1 MKKIFLFLFVLFS
14 FTILSA
20 QNIVVESFLLL
31 ETDLT
36 ANMEGS
42 IVYDQNGEK
51 CALIKVRSNPPTKG
65 FSFDVGHL
73 GVMKV
78 EIKGA
83 ETWLYVP
90 HGVRKIS
97 IQHEQLGF
105 LDNYDLG
112 MPVKRATTY
121 QLNLRV
127 GRVQTIVEE
136 QLMKQ
141 FLMFRLNPKDAVVE
155 VAGDPWIPNADG
167 VCRKMLSYG
176 TYDYRVEAKD
186 YHIEVGKVTLNNA
199 DETKVIE
206 VDLRP
211 AYGWIEVKGIG
222 DLTDAVVYVDNKMIG
237 RVPVKTDKLSS
248 GRHSVR
254 IVKDLFRAH
263 IEDVIVSDNQIASI
277 SPTLIGEFSN
287 VSITTKSG
295 AEIWVD
301 GELKGISSWSGR
313 LSFGEHLMEAKQ
325 ASHRSQSRVVN
336 ILATESTKSVQL
348 PEPQPIY
355 GSLSVE
361 VLPDFADVYVDGQ
374 KVGQTPKIL
383 SKILIGEHT
392 VEVRAEDKD
401 PLEKNITISE
411 GVMSTITGEL
421 KNETPKNPSELV
433 FNVKGVQFTMKYV
446 EGGTFTMGAT
456 SEQGDD
462 AGSDEKPAHSVTLD
476 SYYIGVTEVT
486 QELWQAV
493 MGSNPSRFK
502 GDNLPVEQV
511 SWDDCQKF
519 IQKLN
524 QLTGQTFSLP
534 TEAQWEFAARGGNL
548 SRGYKYAGSND
559 LDSVTNESKDLRHI
573 VRSRSET
580 LFSISKRYN
589 ISIHRLIE
597 LNPSINAGIKVGSK
611 LILSQNQA
619 HLVVAQKQ
627 PNELGLYD
635 MSGNVWE
642 WCSDWYDSYSSSP
655 QHNPQGPLSGHG
667 RVKRGGSWFCS
678 AWECQVSCR
687 VWSYSDERQFDSGF
701 RLALVSSH

>member
-1 MKKIFLFLFVLFS
+1 MKKILLFLFIQLFA
-14 FTILSA
+14 TILFA
-20 QNIVVESFLLL
+20 QNIVVESFRYD
-31 ETDLT
+31 ETDLD
-36 ANMEGS
+36 ANLEGT

-51 CALIKVRSNPPTKG
+51 CALIKVRSTPYADG
-65 FSFDVGHL
+65 FTFDVGSL
-73 GVMKV
+73 GVMKTV
-78 EIKGA
+78 TKDT
-83 ETWLYVP
+83 ETWVYVP

-97 IQHEQLGF
+97 IHHKQLGF
-105 LDNYDLG
+105 LEGYDLG
-112 MPVKRATTY
+112 MSVKKASTY
-121 QLNLRV
+121 ILSLRV

-155 VAGDPWIPNADG
+155 VAGESWIPNADG

-186 YHIEVGKVTLNNA
+186 YHVEAGRVTLDNA
-199 DETKVIE
+199 DETKVLSIN
-206 VDLRP
+206 LRP
-211 AYGWIEVKGIG
+211 AYGWIEVLGIG
-222 DLTDAVVYVDNKMIG
+222 DLSGAVVYVDNKMVG
-237 RVPVKTDKLSS
+237 RAPVKTDKLSS

-263 IEDVIVSDNQIASI
+263 IEDVIVSDNQTLSF

-287 VSITTKSG
+287 VSISTKSG

-301 GELKGISSWSGR
+301 GELKGTSSWSGR
-313 LSFGEHLMEAKQ
+313 LSFGEHLMETKL

-361 VLPDFADVYVDGQ
+361 VLPDFADIYIDGQ
-374 KVGQTPKIL
+374 KVGQTPKLI
-383 SKILIGEHT
+383 SKILIGDHK
-392 VEVRAEDKD
+392 VEVRAEGKD
-401 PLEKNITISE
+401 PMEQTVTIRE
-411 GVMSTITGEL
+411 GALSSVAGEL
-421 KNETPKNPSELV
+421 KEETPKNQDELV
-433 FNVKGVQFTMKYV
+433 FNVNGVQFTMKRV

-456 SEQGDD
+456 AEQGSD
-462 AGSDEKPAHSVTLD
+462 ADSREKPAHQVTLD

-486 QELWQAV
+486 QALWQAV
-493 MGSNPSRFK
+493 MGKNPSYFT
-502 GDNLPVEQV
+502 GNSNFPVEQV

-548 SRGYKYAGSND
+548 SKGYKYSGSNNN
-559 LDSVTNESKDLRHI
+559 LNSVAWYADNSSGKPH
-573 VRSRSET
+573 
-580 LFSISKRYN
+580 
-589 ISIHRLIE
+589 
-597 LNPSINAGIKVGSK
+597 P
-611 LILSQNQA
+611 
-619 HLVVAQKQ
+619 VAQKQ

-642 WCSDWYDSYSSSP
+642 WCQDRYRSSYYSSSS
-655 QHNPQGPLSGHG
+655 QRNPMGPSSGSN
-667 RVKRGGSWFCS
+667 RVFRGGSWYYN
-678 AWECQVSCR
+678 ALYCR
-687 VWSYSDERQFDSGF
+687 VSFRNRYFSDNRFNYLGL

>member
-1 MKKIFLFLFVLFS
+1 MKKILLFLFIQLFA
-14 FTILSA
+14 TILFA
-20 QNIVVESFLLL
+20 QNIVVESFRYD
-31 ETDLT
+31 ETDLD
-36 ANMEGS
+36 ANLEGT

-51 CALIKVRSNPPTKG
+51 CALIKVRSTPYADG
-65 FSFDVGHL
+65 FTFDVGSL
-73 GVMKV
+73 GVMKTV
-78 EIKGA
+78 TKDT
-83 ETWLYVP
+83 ETWVYVP

-97 IQHEQLGF
+97 IHHKQLGF
-105 LDNYDLG
+105 LEGYDLG
-112 MPVKRATTY
+112 MSVKKASTY
-121 QLNLRV
+121 ILSLRV

-155 VAGDPWIPNADG
+155 VAGESWIPNADG

-186 YHIEVGKVTLNNA
+186 YHVEAGRVTLDNA
-199 DETKVIE
+199 DETKVLSIN
-206 VDLRP
+206 LRP
-211 AYGWIEVKGIG
+211 AYGWIEVLGIG
-222 DLTDAVVYVDNKMIG
+222 DLSGAVVYVDNKMVG
-237 RVPVKTDKLSS
+237 RAPVKTDKLSS

-263 IEDVIVSDNQIASI
+263 IEDVIVSDNQTLSF

-287 VSITTKSG
+287 VSISTKSG

-301 GELKGISSWSGR
+301 GELKGTSSWSGR
-313 LSFGEHLMEAKQ
+313 LSFGEHLMETKL

-361 VLPDFADVYVDGQ
+361 VLPDFADIYIDGQ
-374 KVGQTPKIL
+374 KVGQTPKLI
-383 SKILIGEHT
+383 SKILIGDHK
-392 VEVRAEDKD
+392 VEVRAEGKD
-401 PLEKNITISE
+401 PMEQTVTIRE
-411 GVMSTITGEL
+411 GALSSVAGEL
-421 KNETPKNPSELV
+421 KEETPKNQDELV
-433 FNVKGVQFTMKYV
+433 FNVNGVQFTMKRV

-456 SEQGDD
+456 AEQGSD
-462 AGSDEKPAHSVTLD
+462 ADSREKPAHQVTLD

-486 QELWQAV
+486 QALWQAV
-493 MGSNPSRFK
+493 MGKNPSYFT
-502 GDNLPVEQV
+502 GNSNFPVEQV

-548 SRGYKYAGSND
+548 SKGYKYSGSNNN
-559 LDSVTNESKDLRHI
+559 LNSVAWYADNSSGKPH
-573 VRSRSET
+573 
-580 LFSISKRYN
+580 
-589 ISIHRLIE
+589 
-597 LNPSINAGIKVGSK
+597 P
-611 LILSQNQA
+611 
-619 HLVVAQKQ
+619 VAQKQ

-642 WCSDWYDSYSSSP
+642 WCQDRSRSSYYSSSS
-655 QHNPQGPLSGHG
+655 QRNPMGPSSGSN
-667 RVKRGGSWFCS
+667 RVFRGGSWYYN
-678 AWECQVSCR
+678 ALYCR
-687 VWSYSDERQFDSGF
+687 VSFRNRYFSDNRFNYLGL

>member
-1 MKKIFLFLFVLFS
+1 MKKAALFLFLLFS
-14 FTILSA
+14 STVLSA

-155 VAGDPWIPNADG
+155 VAGESWIPNADG

-186 YHIEVGKVTLNNA
+186 YHVEAGRVTLDNA
-199 DETKVIE
+199 DETKVLSIN
-206 VDLRP
+206 LRP
-211 AYGWIEVKGIG
+211 AYGWIEVLGIG
-222 DLTDAVVYVDNKMIG
+222 DLSGAVVYVDNKMVG
-237 RVPVKTDKLSS
+237 RAPVKTDKLSS

-263 IEDVIVSDNQIASI
+263 IEDVIVSDNQTLSF

-287 VSITTKSG
+287 VSISTKSG

-301 GELKGISSWSGR
+301 GELKGTSSWSGR
-313 LSFGEHLMEAKQ
+313 LSFGEHLMETKL

-336 ILATESTKSVQL
+336 ILPTESTKSVQL

-361 VLPDFADVYVDGQ
+361 VLPDFADIYIDGQ
-374 KVGQTPKIL
+374 KVGQTPKLI
-383 SKILIGEHT
+383 SKILIGDHN
-392 VEVRAEDKD
+392 VEVRAEGKD
-401 PLEKNITISE
+401 PMEQTVTIRE
-411 GVMSTITGEL
+411 GALSSVAGEL
-421 KNETPKNPSELV
+421 KEETPKNQDELV
-433 FNVKGVQFTMKYV
+433 FNVNGVQFTMKRV

-456 SEQGDD
+456 AEQDKNRFSH
-462 AGSDEKPAHSVTLD
+462 AKPAHQVTLD

-486 QELWQAV
+486 QELWQVV
-493 MGSNPSRFK
+493 MGKNPSYFT
-502 GDNLPVEQV
+502 GNGNLPVEQV
-511 SWDDCQKF
+511 TWDDCQKF

-534 TEAQWEFAARGGNL
+534 TEAQWEFAARGGNM
-548 SRGYKYAGSND
+548 SKEYEYAGSNYWD
-559 LDSVTNESKDLRHI
+559 RVAWFPNNSMGHTH
-573 VRSRSET
+573 
-580 LFSISKRYN
+580 
-589 ISIHRLIE
+589 
-597 LNPSINAGIKVGSK
+597 P
-611 LILSQNQA
+611 
-619 HLVVAQKQ
+619 VAQKQ
-627 PNELGLYD
+627 PNELGIYD
-635 MSGNVWE
+635 MSGNVSE
-642 WCSDWYDSYSSSP
+642 WCSDWWDVYSSSS
-655 QHNPQGPLSGHG
+655 QRNPYGPSSGSF
-667 RVKRGGSWFCS
+667 RVSRGGNCHEHFHITY
-678 AWECQVSCR
+678 R
-687 VWSYSDERQFDSGF
+687 DGYSLSTAYEFSPRYNLGF